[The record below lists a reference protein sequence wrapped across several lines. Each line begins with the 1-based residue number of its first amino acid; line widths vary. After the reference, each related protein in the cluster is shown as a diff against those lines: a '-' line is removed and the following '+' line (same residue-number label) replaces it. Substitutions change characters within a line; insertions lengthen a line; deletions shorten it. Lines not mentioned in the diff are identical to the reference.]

1 MLRAAFGVQ
10 MHSGWGVLVAVT
22 LDPLEL
28 LARRRVIT
36 ADAEMPGAIQPYHF
50 AAQLEPAQQAVHLSR
65 CAASSCTLAV
75 SAIGEVMS
83 ELNQR
88 HYRIVGAAVLFAAG
102 RPLPALEKIL
112 SAHPLIH
119 TAEGEFFR
127 QSAVKAF
134 QGLQIAVTSVREREL
149 DERAEAV
156 FGDRASRVQAT
167 ISNLGAAVG
176 PPWTRDHK
184 TAALAAAL
192 ILAASEQKVC
202 R

>member
-1 MLRAAFGVQ
+1 VQPAVCGVQ
-10 MHSGWGVLVAVT
+10 MHSGWGVLVAISETPVEI
-22 LDPLEL
+22 LD
-28 LARRRVIT
+28 RRRIVT
-36 ADAEMPGAIQPYHF
+36 ADPKIPGAIQPYHF
-50 AAQLEPAQQAVHLSR
+50 AAQLEHSQREQHLSH

-127 QSAVKAF
+127 QTAVKAF
-134 QGLQIAVTSVREREL
+134 HDFLIPVAAIREREL
-149 DERAEAV
+149 DERATAV
-156 FGDRASRVQAT
+156 FGNNASRMQAA
-167 ISNLGAAVG
+167 ISNLGTSVG

-184 TAALAAAL
+184 TATLAAAL
-192 ILAASEQKVC
+192 ILAASEPRVC

>member
-1 MLRAAFGVQ
+1 MQRTAFGVQ
-10 MHSGWGVLVAVT
+10 MHSGWGVLVAVS

-28 LARRRVIT
+28 LARRRIVI
-36 ADAEMPGAIQPYHF
+36 ADPELPGAIQPYHF
-50 AAQLEPAQQAVHLSR
+50 AAQLDHAQQAEHLSH
-65 CAASSCTLAV
+65 CSASSCGLAV

-88 HYRIVGAAVLFAAG
+88 QCRIVGAAVLFAAG

-127 QSAVKAF
+127 QTAAKAF
-134 QGLQIAVTSVREREL
+134 HGLQIPVSSIREREL
-149 DERAEAV
+149 DDRAKAA
-156 FGDRASRVQAT
+156 FGNRASRVQAT
-167 ISNLGAAVG
+167 ISNFGVSVG